1 MGQGQMPA
9 PRGIRGGRLDRSRRH
24 AAVARR
30 FAARLLRS
38 GRTSGLCRPRRHRH
52 QAGGAGTAVAK
63 AATSRY
69 RRDAARDTA
78 AAQQPLRITTVLS
91 RVHWV
96 RPELVAEVK
105 YLTWTGDNLLR
116 Q

>member
-1 MGQGQMPA
+1 M
-9 PRGIRGGRLDRSRRH
+9 
-24 AAVARR
+24 
-30 FAARLLRS
+30 
-38 GRTSGLCRPRRHRH
+38 
-52 QAGGAGTAVAK
+52 AK

-105 YLTWTGDNLLR
+105 YLYATDDHQLFQPVFVAIRQDKLAKACLR
-116 Q
+116 DQLVRTDRGVVM